1 MRKLFYALGLAS
13 ALVFALAEQAAA
25 PNFAGTWTLDKS
37 KSQGL
42 AQPYKSF
49 ERVFWEI
56 TQTDKEI
63 SIQEKF
69 IGFNVAGLPPARPGR
84 GGGDEPIG
92 ARIYNLDG
100 SESTANIGRMKFA
113 RKAIL
118 SSDGKTLELVEK
130 TTSQGT
136 DGEVT
141 RTSSNKLSLST
152 DGKVLTVIRHREGS
166 PGSQD
171 STLVFNK

>member
-13 ALVFALAEQAAA
+13 ALVFAPAEQAAA

-49 ERVFWEI
+49 EQVFWVI

-63 SIQEKF
+63 SIQEKYV
-69 IGFNVAGLPPARPGR
+69 GFSVAGLPPARPGR

-92 ARIYNLDG
+92 ARTYNLDG
-100 SESTANIGRMKFA
+100 SETAANIGSAKFT

-118 SSDGKTLELVEK
+118 SNDGKTLELVEK
-130 TTSQGT
+130 TTAPGTMAKSQGHWSISF
-136 DGEVT
+136 
-141 RTSSNKLSLST
+141 RFRP
-152 DGKVLTVIRHREGS
+152 TVRC
-166 PGSQD
+166 
-171 STLVFNK
+171 

>member
-1 MRKLFYALGLAS
+1 MRLFYAFGLAS
-13 ALVFALAEQAAA
+13 ALVFALAEQAAT

-42 AQPYKSF
+42 AAKYKTF
-49 ERVFWEI
+49 ELTLWVI

-63 SIQEKF
+63 SIQEKHR
-69 IGFNVAGLPPARPGR
+69 GFAVAGLPPARPGR
-84 GGGDEPIG
+84 GGGDKPLG
-92 ARIYNLDG
+92 PRTYNLDG
-100 SESTANIGRMKFA
+100 SESTVDLERMKFV

-118 SSDGKTLELVEK
+118 SSDGKTLELVQK
-130 TTSQGT
+130 TIFQGA

-141 RTSSNKLSLST
+141 YTSRDKLSLSA
-152 DGKVLTVIRHREGS
+152 DGKGLTVIRDNRGS
-166 PGSQD
+166 PGPQD